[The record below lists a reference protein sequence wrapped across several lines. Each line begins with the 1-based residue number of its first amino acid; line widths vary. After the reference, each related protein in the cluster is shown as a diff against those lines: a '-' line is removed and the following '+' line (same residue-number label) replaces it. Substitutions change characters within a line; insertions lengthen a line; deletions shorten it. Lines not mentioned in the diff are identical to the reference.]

1 MRRVSSILDN
11 FQAAK
16 GALDLTVHTRDLRN
30 SASSPSLLPFVSCR
44 LVKNLLDSDAP
55 VYGILPYQL
64 YGPGCCAVRPER
76 MCYRVEHHMITN
88 NTQAET
94 RRINYMFKKLSLV
107 LTGALACASFS
118 VQAEDW
124 RAWNIHNDGHPNTA
138 AMDRFSELVSE
149 ATGGEINVEVF
160 HGGVLGSQP
169 DALEQVRLGAIEI
182 GNFNLGPIG
191 PIVKEAN
198 LVSLPFIFK
207 SVPHM
212 FRVLEGEAGETIA
225 AAMAEAGIKPL
236 AWVDAGARSFY
247 SQKPINTPAD
257 VEGLKIRVMNNDL
270 YTSMISAMGGN
281 PSPMA
286 FAEVQQALKT
296 GVVDGAENNFPSFKS
311 VGHYEVTTHYSLSE
325 HLIIPECICV
335 NTAKFD
341 ALSEDMQAAVRGAA
355 EEAALYQRELW
366 AVQSGQAREEV
377 EAAGI
382 VVNEIA
388 DKGPF
393 QDAMVAVYDEY
404 LAANPD
410 MADLV
415 EMAKNTE

>member
-1 MRRVSSILDN
+1 
-11 FQAAK
+11 
-16 GALDLTVHTRDLRN
+16 
-30 SASSPSLLPFVSCR
+30 
-44 LVKNLLDSDAP
+44 
-55 VYGILPYQL
+55 
-64 YGPGCCAVRPER
+64 
-76 MCYRVEHHMITN
+76 
-88 NTQAET
+88 
-94 RRINYMFKKLSLV
+94 MFNKLSTSLI
-107 LTGALACASFS
+107 GAATAIALIGSAA
-118 VQAEDW
+118 AADNW

-138 AMDRFSELVSE
+138 AMDRFAELVAE
-149 ATGGEINVEVF
+149 KTGGEITVDVF
-160 HGGVLGSQP
+160 HGGVLGTQP
-169 DALEQVRLGAIEI
+169 DAIEQVRIGAIEI

-191 PIVKEAN
+191 PMVKEAN

-212 FRVLEGEAGETIA
+212 FRVLEGEAGNKVA
-225 AAMAEAGIKPL
+225 DAMGEAGLLPL

-257 VEGLKIRVMNNDL
+257 VQGLKIRVMNNDL
-270 YTSMISAMGGN
+270 YTAMISAMGGN

-286 FAEVQQALKT
+286 FSEVQQALKT

-335 NTAKFD
+335 NTTKFN
-341 ALSEDMQAAVRGAA
+341 ALSPEMQDAVRAAA

-366 AVQSGQAREEV
+366 SVQSEQARKDV

-382 VVNEIA
+382 MVNEIA
-388 DKGPF
+388 DKAPF
-393 QDAMVAVYDEY
+393 QNAMSAVYDDY

-410 MADLV
+410 MKELVDL
-415 EMAKNTE
+415 AKATE

>member
-1 MRRVSSILDN
+1 MYKKILTA
-11 FQAAK
+11 FVGAVTALSVLGGAA
-16 GALDLTVHTRDLRN
+16 A
-30 SASSPSLLPFVSCR
+30 
-44 LVKNLLDSDAP
+44 
-55 VYGILPYQL
+55 
-64 YGPGCCAVRPER
+64 
-76 MCYRVEHHMITN
+76 
-88 NTQAET
+88 AE
-94 RRINYMFKKLSLV
+94 
-107 LTGALACASFS
+107 
-118 VQAEDW
+118 EW
-124 RAWNIHNDGHPNTA
+124 RAWNIHHDGHPNTA
-138 AMDRFSELVSE
+138 AMDKFAELVAD
-149 ATGGEINVEVF
+149 ATGGELTVEVF

-169 DALEQVRLGAIEI
+169 DALEQVRIGAIEL

-212 FRVLEGEAGETIA
+212 FRVLEGEAGDIVA
-225 AAMAEAGIKPL
+225 QGMAEAGLTPL
-236 AWVDAGARSFY
+236 AWIDAGARSFY

-270 YTSMISAMGGN
+270 YTAMISAMGGN

-286 FAEVQQALKT
+286 FSEVQQALKT
-296 GVVDGAENNFPSFKS
+296 GVVDGAENNFPSFKN
-311 VGHYEVTTHYSLSE
+311 VGHFEVTTNYSLSE

-335 NTAKFD
+335 NTAKFE
-341 ALSEDMQAAVRGAA
+341 ALSPEMQAAVRGAA
-355 EEAALYQRELW
+355 EEAALFQRELW
-366 AVQSGQAREEV
+366 AVQSDQARKDV

-393 QDAMVAVYDEY
+393 QDAMASVYEEY

-410 MADLV
+410 MKTLVDL
-415 EMAKNTE
+415 AKSTE

>member
-1 MRRVSSILDN
+1 MFERLSTILI
-11 FQAAK
+11 
-16 GALDLTVHTRDLRN
+16 GATATVT
-30 SASSPSLLPFVSCR
+30 LL
-44 LVKNLLDSDAP
+44 
-55 VYGILPYQL
+55 G
-64 YGPGCCAVRPER
+64 
-76 MCYRVEHHMITN
+76 
-88 NTQAET
+88 
-94 RRINYMFKKLSLV
+94 
-107 LTGALACASFS
+107 S
-118 VQAEDW
+118 VAFADTW

-138 AMDRFSELVSE
+138 AMDRLAELVDE
-149 ATGGEINVEVF
+149 KTGGEITLEVF

-169 DALEQVRLGAIEI
+169 DAIEQVRIGAIEL

-191 PIVKEAN
+191 PMVKEAN

-207 SVPHM
+207 STPHM
-212 FRVLEGEAGETIA
+212 FRVLDGEAGDIIA
-225 AAMAEAGIKPL
+225 AAMAEAGLTPL

-281 PSPMA
+281 PTPMA
-286 FAEVQQALKT
+286 FSEVQQALKT

-311 VGHYEVTTHYSLSE
+311 VGHYEVTTNYSLSE

-335 NTAKFD
+335 NTAKFN
-341 ALSEDMQAAVRGAA
+341 ALSPELQAALREAA

-366 AVQSGQAREEV
+366 AVQSDQARKDV

-382 VVNEIA
+382 AVNEIA

-393 QDAMVAVYDEY
+393 QDAMGVVYQEY
-404 LAANPD
+404 LSANPD
-410 MADLV
+410 MTKLV
-415 EMAKNTE
+415 EIAQSTE